1 VVAAAKFRSGVSRL
15 AGPFGWLTLL
25 IALVCATFGVALAQP
40 PDTGL
45 SPPADVARF
54 AGRPVVG
61 VEVLLDDATW
71 PDVRAPVLSSVKAAE
86 PFSAAVARRALA
98 EVMASGSFARGRV
111 AVMGDGA
118 GVRIVVHVVAR
129 KIVETLSIDTHGAGV
144 EKDEIAREADL
155 AEGGEIL
162 GATMPEQRA
171 KIAALFV
178 RHGYP
183 RPEVT
188 ITTRATEDR
197 QRVIV
202 LIDVQPGVPRLLAK
216 RVFYITDVEAKNLEQ
231 IAASEYAVGRSER
244 ADDANLGAADT
255 KLETSLRA
263 RGYHHADVSHDVI
276 LWNGQVTL
284 RVRVET
290 GPLFQARFEGNERY
304 DQSALSGA
312 LDLENEP
319 DRSPAHLV
327 QKLKDFYAKRG
338 YLDAEVTAEQRG
350 GDADRVHQL
359 VFKIFEHRRVLVGT
373 RSYPC
378 LKEEDVKKLSEGGPR
393 SAAAIGNEIDSYL
406 EDELPGADLVKDPDP
421 RGLDKT
427 IGPAAGDLTT
437 GARTVPVDLDP
448 DTTFVPDTYERA
460 LAHVQEL
467 YRNEG
472 FLHAQVGPAQVMR
485 RRCSAK
491 SPAGQ
496 CIPEASRA
504 VPSDVCTY
512 DASNLPLPVAPLEQ
526 ELRCV
531 PDPLHGVECE
541 PRIALRIPVKLGPR
555 TTLYDVAFT
564 GERAFSEQQL
574 ADAAKAGLGDP
585 VNTLRL
591 DDARR
596 RILDLYKEEG
606 YAFVD
611 VRYTL
616 EPSVDN
622 TRARVRFEIIEGV
635 QVLVRDIVVVGNRL
649 THTAI
654 VRGRSALAIG
664 QPYRAS
670 DIRKTQERVAT
681 LNVFTSVS
689 VDLAEPYVPQKYKT
703 VIITVNERLPQA
715 IEQQGGFTTG
725 EGIYYGFEYAHR
737 NIFGDAIAF
746 TLRGRLSYL
755 PTLLI
760 LDPQVRQNFT
770 SLGDPG
776 FDQRIAARVTAS
788 IAFPEIGLGPL
799 VRTQLDAVFV
809 HDLQRDFYI
818 TKIAVVPSLQYRPI
832 RPLLFTLSQS
842 VEDNYVKLFQF
853 DSTNAYLAS
862 LAQQPQN
869 GGRVPPDIAK
879 YLLIPDGASFALAQR
894 FVVGW
899 DRRDNSFNA
908 SRGTYFVS
916 GLEHVDSFPV
926 YKKADNVTTFEGHFL
941 RFTETFAGYIPLP
954 RGMRIAA
961 ELRLGTN
968 VQLTPTSQTYPD
980 RLFFMGG
987 VESMRGWAL
996 SSFLP
1001 QDDLD
1006 QIAADFGKPD
1016 CVNGTQ
1022 PAVCGAAGATPN
1034 LQKFTAASQPVRGGN
1049 MMVNPRLE
1057 LRVPVTGP
1065 LETAIFTD
1073 VGNLWRR
1080 ASYPLDTGRFPMRA
1094 SVGAGVRLQTPVGPV
1109 AVDYGINVTRHAVY
1123 ANEDFGALHFAIGLF

>member
-1 VVAAAKFRSGVSRL
+1 MSRFVRRL
-15 AGPFGWLTLL
+15 ALGFAL
-25 IALVCATFGVALAQP
+25 ICATFGVALAQP

-45 SPPADVARF
+45 SAPADVARF
-54 AGRPVVG
+54 AGRPVIG
-61 VEVLLDDATW
+61 VEVRLDDDTW
-71 PDVRAPVLSSVKAAE
+71 PDVRSPVLSSVKAAE
-86 PFSAAVARRALA
+86 PFAPSVARRALA
-98 EVMASGSFARGRV
+98 EVMASGNFARGRV
-111 AVMGDGA
+111 AVVADGA
-118 GVRIVVHVVAR
+118 GVRLVVHVVAR
-129 KIVETLSIDTHGAGV
+129 KIVDTLGIDTHGGAV
-144 EKDEIAREADL
+144 DKDEIARVADL

-162 GATMPEQRA
+162 GVNMPDQRA

-188 ITTRATEDR
+188 ISTRLTEDR

-202 LIDVQPGVPRLLAK
+202 LVDVQPGVPRLLVK

-231 IAASEYAVGRSER
+231 IAAGEYAVGRTER
-244 ADDANLGAADT
+244 ADEANLDAADT
-255 KLETSLRA
+255 KLETSLRG
-263 RGYHHADVSHDVI
+263 RGYHRADVSHDVI
-276 LWNGQVTL
+276 LWQGQVTL
-284 RVRVET
+284 RVRIET

-304 DQSALSGA
+304 DGSALEGA

-327 QKLKDFYAKRG
+327 QKLKVYYAKRG
-338 YLDAEVTAEQRG
+338 YLDAEVTAEARG
-350 GDADRVHQL
+350 GDADRVHHI

-378 LKEEDVKKLSEGGPR
+378 LKEEDVRKLSEGGPT
-393 SAAAIGNEIDSYL
+393 SASAIGNEIDSYL
-406 EDELPGADLVKDPDP
+406 QDELPGADLVKDPNP

-448 DTTFVPDTYERA
+448 DTAFVADTYERA

-472 FLHAQVGPAQVMR
+472 FLHAEVGPAQVMR
-485 RRCSAK
+485 RRCSPK

-496 CIPEASRA
+496 CIPEPPRT

-512 DASNLPLPVAPLEQ
+512 DASNLPLPVAPLEP

-531 PDPLHGVECE
+531 PEPLRGIECE
-541 PRIALRIPVKLGPR
+541 PRISLRIPVKLGPR
-555 TTLYDVAFT
+555 TTLYDVAFS
-564 GERAFSEQQL
+564 GVRAFSEQRL

-596 RILDLYKEEG
+596 RLLDLYKEEG
-606 YAFVD
+606 YAYVD
-611 VRYTL
+611 VKYVL
-616 EPSVDN
+616 DSSVDN
-622 TRARVRFEIIEGV
+622 TRARVRFEIIEGA
-635 QVLVRDIVVVGNRL
+635 QVIVRDIVVVGNRI
-649 THTAI
+649 THTGI
-654 VRGRSALAIG
+654 VKRRAALAIG

-681 LNVFTSVS
+681 LNVFASVS

-715 IEQQGGFTTG
+715 VEQLGGFTTG

-737 NIFGDAIAF
+737 NLFGDAIAF

-755 PTLLI
+755 PTPLI

-799 VRTQLDAVFV
+799 VRTQIDAVFV

-818 TKIAVVPSLQYRPI
+818 TKVAVVPSLQFRPV
-832 RPLLFTLSQS
+832 RQLLLTLSQS

-853 DSTNAYLAS
+853 DSTNAYLSS
-862 LAQQPQN
+862 LARQPQN

-894 FVVGW
+894 FVIGW

-926 YKKADNVTTFEGHFL
+926 FKKADNVTSFEGHFL

-954 RGMRIAA
+954 RGIRIAA
-961 ELRLGTN
+961 EIRLGTN

-1001 QDDLD
+1001 QDDID
-1006 QIAADFGKPD
+1006 QIQSDFAKPD
-1016 CVNGTQ
+1016 CVNGTD
-1022 PAVCGAAGATPN
+1022 PAVCGATGATPN
-1034 LQKFTAASQPVRGGN
+1034 LQKFTLRSQPVRGGN
-1049 MMVNPRLE
+1049 LMVNPRIE
-1057 LRVPVTGP
+1057 VRVPITGP
-1065 LETAIFTD
+1065 LETAIFSD
-1073 VGNLWRR
+1073 IGNLWRR
-1080 ASYPLDTGRFPMRA
+1080 ASYPLDTGKFPLRA

-1109 AVDYGINVTRHAVY
+1109 AVDYGINVTRHSVY

>member
-1 VVAAAKFRSGVSRL
+1 MSRCL
-15 AGPFGWLTLL
+15 ASLVLAF
-25 IALVCATFGVALAQP
+25 ALVCATFGAARAQP

-45 SPPADVARF
+45 AAAADVSRF
-54 AGRPVVG
+54 AGRPIVK
-61 VEVLLDDATW
+61 VEAVLDDDTW
-71 PDVRAPVLSSVKAAE
+71 PDIRIPVLSQVKAAE
-86 PFSAAVARRALA
+86 PFSASVARRALA
-98 EVMASGSFARGRV
+98 EVMSAGTFARGRV
-111 AVMGDGA
+111 AVEGDGA
-118 GVRIVVHVVAR
+118 GVRLVVHVVPR
-129 KIVETLSIDTHGAGV
+129 KIIESLSIDTHGGGGV
-144 EKDEIAREADL
+144 DKDEISREADL
-155 AEGGEIL
+155 AEGGELL
-162 GATMPEQRA
+162 GVNIPQQRA
-171 KIAALFV
+171 KLVALFV

-183 RPEVT
+183 RPEVQ
-188 ITTRATEDR
+188 ITTRTTDDR
-197 QRVIV
+197 QRVLV
-202 LIDVQPGVPRLLAK
+202 LVDVQPGVPRLLVK
-216 RVFYITDVEAKNLEQ
+216 RVFYITDVETKNLEQ
-231 IAASEYAVGRSER
+231 LASSEYAVARNER
-244 ADDANLGAADT
+244 ADDANLDAADV
-255 KLETSLRA
+255 KLETLLRA
-263 RGYHHADVSHDVI
+263 RGYHRADVSHDVI
-276 LWNGQVTL
+276 VWQGQVTL
-284 RVRVET
+284 RVRIET

-304 DQSALSGA
+304 DASTLSSA

-319 DRSPAHLV
+319 DRSPGHLI

-338 YLDAEVTAEQRG
+338 YLDAEVTAEARG
-350 GDADRVHQL
+350 GDSDRVHQL
-359 VFKIFEHRRVLVGT
+359 VFKVFEHRRVLVGT

-378 LKEEDVKKLSEGGPR
+378 LKEDDIRKLTEGGPS
-393 SAAAIGNEIDSYL
+393 SASAIGNEIDSYL
-406 EDELPGADLVKDPDP
+406 EDELPGADLVKDPNP
-421 RGLDKT
+421 RGLDRT
-427 IGPAAGDLTT
+427 LGPAAGDLAT
-437 GARTVPVDLDP
+437 GARTIPVDLEP
-448 DTTFVPDTYERA
+448 NATFVPDTYERA

-472 FLHAQVGPAQVMR
+472 YLHAQVGPAQVMR
-485 RRCSAK
+485 RRCSPR

-496 CIPEASRA
+496 CIPEPPR
-504 VPSDVCTY
+504 VTPSDVCTY
-512 DASNLPLPVAPLEQ
+512 DATNLPLPVAPLDSS
-526 ELRCV
+526 LGCV
-531 PDPLHGVECE
+531 PDPLRGVECE
-541 PRIALRIPVKLGPR
+541 PRLELRIPVKLGPR

-564 GERAFSEQQL
+564 GARAFSEQQL

-596 RILDLYKEEG
+596 RIIDLYKEEG
-606 YAFVD
+606 YAYVD

-622 TRARVRFEIIEGV
+622 TRARARFEVLEGV
-635 QVLVRDIVVVGNRL
+635 QVIVKDILVVGNRITHSRIVQRRAAL
-649 THTAI
+649 T
-654 VRGRSALAIG
+654 IG

-681 LNVFTSVS
+681 LNVFNSVT

-703 VIITVNERLPQA
+703 VLITVNERLPQV

-725 EGIYYGFEYAHR
+725 EGIYYGFEYSHR
-737 NIFGDAIAF
+737 NLFGDAIAF

-755 PTLLI
+755 PTPLI

-776 FDQRIAARVTAS
+776 FEQRIAARVTAS
-788 IAFPEIGLGPL
+788 LSFPEIGLGPL
-799 VRTQLDAVFV
+799 VRTQIDAVFV

-818 TKIAVVPSLQYRPI
+818 TKVAVVPSLQYRPM

-853 DSTNAYLAS
+853 DSTNAYLTS
-862 LAQQPQN
+862 LANQPQN

-961 ELRLGTN
+961 EIRAGTN

-996 SSFLP
+996 SSFVP
-1001 QDDLD
+1001 QDDID
-1006 QIAADFGKPD
+1006 QIVSDFAKPD
-1016 CVNGTQ
+1016 CVNGTA
-1022 PAVCGAAGATPN
+1022 PSACGTAGATPN
-1034 LQKFTAASQPVRGGN
+1034 LQKFTLASQPVRGGN
-1049 MMVNPRLE
+1049 LMINPRLE
-1057 LRVPVTGP
+1057 LRVPITGP

-1080 ASYPLDTGRFPMRA
+1080 ATYPLDTGKFPLRA

-1123 ANEDFGALHFAIGLF
+1123 ANEDFGALHFAIGLY